1 MLKLRK
7 QLAHF
12 IIIIIIIIVIV
23 RYRNLLY
30 MLSVIYANSW
40 DGSIFL
46 GVFTLAVSS

>member
-12 IIIIIIIIVIV
+12 IIIIIARV
-23 RYRNLLY
+23 RYRIVLY
-30 MLSVIYANSW
+30 RLSVIYANSL